1 MARIK
6 KSKSSSQK
14 ASGAFEWIEALF
26 FAVMIVVLFF
36 TFFFR
41 VVTVDGDSMFPTLH
55 DGDKLALYSQAYRNV
70 ENGDI
75 VVVTQPN
82 VYNEPL
88 IKRVIATEGQTVD
101 IDFENGKVFVD
112 GQELE
117 ESYINEPT
125 YTEPL
130 QSIDFPCT
138 VPENGLFVMGDNR
151 NHSTDSRSA
160 EIGII
165 DERYVLGKAVL
176 RLFPFDSFGTIK

>member
-1 MARIK
+1 MGVSNRTK
-6 KSKSSSQK
+6 KSMEKSN
-14 ASGAFEWIEALF
+14 GAFEWIEALF
-26 FAVMIVVLFF
+26 FAVTIVMIFF

-41 VVTVDGDSMFPTLH
+41 IVTVDGDSMLPTLH
-55 DGDKLALYSQAYRNV
+55 DNDKLVLYSQAYRNV
-70 ENGDI
+70 QYGDI

-101 IDFENGKVFVD
+101 IDFENGKVYVD
-112 GQELE
+112 GKELE
-117 ESYINEPT
+117 EDYINELT
-125 YTEPL
+125 YTQAYNSTE
-130 QSIDFPCT
+130 FPCT

-176 RLFPFDSFGTIK
+176 RIFPFDSFGTIE